1 MLLNTSASQAL
12 VVTAGGDVVG
22 TGKRVDVSGKNF
34 LFLPEF
40 FTPTEKKFKLSK
52 SYDKHSRQ
60 VLVCGP
66 HDSDCHGE

>member
-1 MLLNTSASQAL
+1 M
-12 VVTAGGDVVG
+12 VG